1 MLKAERKKR
10 HHFLG
15 SCGATDDDGRMIC
28 HFSFFSFSFMF
39 YFFKNTLCP
48 ILDIILMCRNNTNWY
63 RVKIPSEAL
72 CLSSALISPLSS
84 LIGCLFEQLFYF
96 LNIGPSLNSFSN
108 LAILEMILM
117 FRLKN
122 HMADIDIYC
131 LQIWLAVTGFKN
143 FTWFSATV
151 IISLCLSF
159 LESPEYHGLLISF
172 LNGF

>member
-1 MLKAERKKR
+1 MRYPWYHINVQKQYQLNQNQNSFRGFVLKQCINITII
-10 HHFLG
+10 FLH
-15 SCGATDDDGRMIC
+15 C
-28 HFSFFSFSFMF
+28 
-39 YFFKNTLCP
+39 
-48 ILDIILMCRNNTNWY
+48 
-63 RVKIPSEAL
+63 
-72 CLSSALISPLSS
+72 
-84 LIGCLFEQLFYF
+84 CLFEQLFYF

-108 LAILEMILM
+108 LAILEMISM

-131 LQIWLAVTGFKN
+131 LQIWLAVSSFKK

-172 LNGF
+172 VDGF